1 MKRDCRR
8 RYHLRVVGEQS
19 EGARDES
26 KACWRAKFTSAG
38 VFIVSSSRVKILK
51 KQGSR
56 YLIEA
61 SKLLFISIAPLAL
74 TKVAIPLFEES

>member
-1 MKRDCRR
+1 MDPEAAELLS
-8 RYHLRVVGEQS
+8 YYVPLY
-19 EGARDES
+19 
-26 KACWRAKFTSAG
+26 TSAG